1 MTEPSPSGEAPQGAS
16 PRPDRQPGQEAAPS
30 PEAGPAASAGPRAKL
45 AVLLAVA
52 FGAFGLDA
60 LSKALVVANLTPGE
74 PVHVI
79 GNLLEFDLL
88 RNSGAAFSFGTGYTI
103 IFTLLAI
110 VVIGV
115 VVRFAPRLRSTGY
128 AVAFGLLLAGAS
140 GNLADRI
147 FRAPGVFRGDVV
159 DWIEVTRYYPVF
171 NLADSSICIA
181 AVLFILL
188 SLRGIRMDGSR
199 GERAPG
205 GDSTGAADV
214 PPASSA
220 PESPGSAPSSSAAS
234 DASVVNATRAPG
246 AAAAAEAER

>member
-1 MTEPSPSGEAPQGAS
+1 MTQPSPGGAAPGGAS
-16 PRPDRQPGQEAAPS
+16 AGSGPQPDQEPAPS
-30 PEAGPAASAGPRAKL
+30 PEAGPSASAGPRSKL
-45 AVLLAVA
+45 AVLIAVA

-60 LSKALVVANLTPGE
+60 LSKALVVANLTPGQ

-79 GNLLEFDLL
+79 GNVLELDLL
-88 RNSGAAFSFGTGYTI
+88 RNSGAAFSFGTGYTVV
-103 IFTLLAI
+103 FTLLAI

-147 FRAPGVFRGDVV
+147 FRAPGIFRGDVV

-188 SLRGIRMDGSR
+188 SLRGTRMDGTR
-199 GERAPG
+199 GAQAPAARDAAEVSPAADAPG
-205 GDSTGAADV
+205 NGNPGT
-214 PPASSA
+214 PPSA
-220 PESPGSAPSSSAAS
+220 SAAS
-234 DASVVNATRAPG
+234 DAPAAHATPIPGTAAP
-246 AAAAAEAER
+246 AEAER

>member
-1 MTEPSPSGEAPQGAS
+1 
-16 PRPDRQPGQEAAPS
+16 
-30 PEAGPAASAGPRAKL
+30 
-45 AVLLAVA
+45 VLIAVA

-60 LSKALVVANLTPGE
+60 ASKALVVANLTPGQ

-79 GNLLEFDLL
+79 GDILEFDLL
-88 RNSGAAFSFGTGYTI
+88 RNSGAAFSFGTGYTVV
-103 IFTLLAI
+103 FTLLAI

-147 FRAPGVFRGDVV
+147 FRAPGLFRGDVV

-188 SLRGIRMDGSR
+188 TLRGIRMDGT
-199 GERAPG
+199 RAQQPAAG
-205 GDSTGAADV
+205 SAADV
-214 PPASSA
+214 PPASGG
-220 PESPGSAPSSSAAS
+220 PGNPGTPPSSSAVSDGSAAS
-234 DASVVNATRAPG
+234 ATLTPG
-246 AAAAAEAER
+246 TAAAVEAER

>member
-1 MTEPSPSGEAPQGAS
+1 MTQPSGDGATGRS
-16 PRPDRQPGQEAAPS
+16 RS
-30 PEAGPAASAGPRAKL
+30 KL
-45 AVLLAVA
+45 GVLIAVA
-52 FGAFGLDA
+52 VGAFALDA
-60 LSKALVVANLTPGE
+60 LSKALVVANLTPDE

-79 GNLLEFDLL
+79 GDVLEFNLL
-88 RNSGAAFSFGTGYTI
+88 RNSGAAFSFGTGYTVV
-103 IFTLLAI
+103 FSLLAI

-147 FRAPGVFRGDVV
+147 FRAPGLFRGDVV

-188 SLRGIRMDGSR
+188 SLRGIHMDGSR
-199 GERAPG
+199 GDRPPVTDA
-205 GDSTGAADV
+205 DTSDV
-214 PPASSA
+214 PPASGG
-220 PESPGSAPSSSAAS
+220 PETPPSSTAASAAP
-234 DASVVNATRAPG
+234 DADPARAPG
-246 AAAAAEAER
+246 PSAPAEAER